1 MKALKRRSQC
11 PISSSLEIWGDKWSL
26 LIIRDLMFNKK
37 LTYGDLLKTEEKIS
51 TNILANRLVMLE
63 NHGLI
68 QKLVHPES
76 KAKVLYQLTPKGV
89 DLIPVIV
96 EINLWAEKYFTL
108 TEEKKSLIKEIKMD
122 KEKFIL
128 DSMNSLLQP

>member
-76 KAKVLYQLTPKGV
+76 KAKVLYQLTPKGI